1 MNTALNSIFT
11 TLAEA
16 AEQSRAQGDKWIV
29 IDCAYQHLDAL
40 RLHDYPQVLEQI
52 LALVETYPELDYGG
66 PGPFG
71 MLIEAQAIAAYEG
84 ALLASLA
91 RQPSCQVLG
100 WLSRT
105 MQLEDAERDALGL
118 ISRARFAQLLEDV
131 QVHPSVPK
139 DCVDFAQFCQE
150 DDQPET

>member
-1 MNTALNSIFT
+1 MTTALNSIFT

-16 AEQSRAQGDKWIV
+16 AEQSRAQNDKWIV

-71 MLIEAQAIAAYEG
+71 MLIEAQAIPAYEG

-91 RQPSCQVLG
+91 RQPSTQVLG

-118 ISRARFAQLLEDV
+118 ISRARFTQLLEDV
-131 QVHPSVPK
+131 QVHPLVPE
-139 DCVDFAQFCQE
+139 DCVDFAQLCLE
-150 DDQPET
+150 DDQPDA